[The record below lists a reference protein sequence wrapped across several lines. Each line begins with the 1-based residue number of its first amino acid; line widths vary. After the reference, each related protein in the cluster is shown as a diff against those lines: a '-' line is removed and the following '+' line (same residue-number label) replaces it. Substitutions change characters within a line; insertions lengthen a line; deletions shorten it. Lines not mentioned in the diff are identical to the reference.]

1 MIDRAVGRVRC
12 ASLVGVSALLL
23 MTAPAFAQSAG
34 QAQPPPENDDTLTI
48 GAGIGY
54 TPSYEGSDDYVLIPA
69 AAVRGKVSG
78 HNFYTRGTQFYFDA
92 IPEGP
97 GNSLDISLGPVAA
110 VRLNRTRR
118 IKDPQVRALGK
129 LDTAIEVGAFAGIA
143 KTGVITSDYD
153 TLSFRVAYLRDVTD
167 THDSYVLTPTIEYG
181 TPLSPTAYVGL
192 SLSAERVG
200 DGYARTYFDVTP
212 AGAAASGLPVYST
225 DGGWKNVSVGLL
237 GTVSLSGD
245 LRKGWALFAVGNYSK
260 LLGDFKRSPIV
271 SVAGS
276 SNQWLGA
283 IGIGYTF

>member
-1 MIDRAVGRVRC
+1 MIDRSAGRARY
-12 ASLVGVSALLL
+12 ASRIAAAAAL
-23 MTAPAFAQSAG
+23 MTAAPAFAQSAERG
-34 QAQPPPENDDTLTI
+34 PPPGNDDTLTI
-48 GAGIGY
+48 GAGVAY
-54 TPSYEGSDDYVLIPA
+54 VPSYEGSDDYVLIPA
-69 AAVRGKVSG
+69 AAVRGKVAG
-78 HNFYTRGTQFYFDA
+78 HNFYSRGTQFYFDA
-92 IPEGP
+92 IPEAP
-97 GNSLDISLGPVAA
+97 GDNLDISLGPVAA

-118 IKDPQVRALGK
+118 IKDIQVRALGK
-129 LDTAIEVGAFAGIA
+129 LDTAFEVGAFAGIA

-153 TLSFRVAYLRDVTD
+153 TLSFRIAYLRDVTD

-212 AGAAASGLPVYST
+212 VGSAASGLPVHSA

-245 LRKGWALFAVGNYSK
+245 LRKGWALFAAGNYSK

-271 SVAGS
+271 AVAGS
-276 SNQWLGA
+276 SNQWVGA
-283 IGIGYTF
+283 VGIGYTF